1 MKKFVALLTT
11 MMLLCTLLST
21 AMAASVYTG
30 QTPTAAQTPTVN
42 HTLTLT
48 ESDMNSLP
56 YDITYNFSVSDDV
69 TIMQPTDIVNK
80 KLAVEGAPSIAPL
93 TYTPDSVFTNKA
105 CTQEL
110 AIDWSKVT
118 IKEPG
123 VYRWTVTKSV
133 TDTDPVG
140 NPTNNSETLYLYA
153 YVTDNSGS
161 LVISGVGLTHDAN
174 LSATKGDLNDSYP
187 VQTLNLAISKTVT
200 GNQGS
205 KDQYFKFTVNLT
217 SPSGSADQTYSIVGH
232 DVDVPQTAYNN
243 ATKNVEAITVTG
255 GKGTVDLWLKHGQT
269 VTIKNMLYGTA
280 YTITESEN
288 TGYTV
293 TSAITGDTADSKAD
307 GATASD
313 ASLTASTTVAFTN
326 DKQAVVPTGVVLNT
340 SAPIMGLLLAAA
352 LLLMLNAGKRKS
364 VVE

>member
-1 MKKFVALLTT
+1 MKKFVAILMT
-11 MMLLCTLLST
+11 MLLLCSMLPT
-21 AMAASVYTG
+21 AMADSVYSQ
-30 QTPTAAQTPTVN
+30 QTPTAQQIPTVK
-42 HTLTLT
+42 HSLTLT
-48 ESDMNSLP
+48 ESDMTSLP
-56 YDITYNFSVSDDV
+56 YNITYTFTVGEDV

-80 KLAVEGAPSIAPL
+80 ALAVEGAPSIAPVE
-93 TYTPDSVFTNKA
+93 YTPDSAFTNKVS
-105 CTQEL
+105 TQNL
-110 AIDWSKVT
+110 AIDWSNVK

-140 NPTNNSETLYLYA
+140 NPTNNSETLYLFAYA
-153 YVTDNSGS
+153 TDNSGS

-174 LSATKGDLNDSYP
+174 LSAEKGDLNDSYP
-187 VQTLNLAISKTVT
+187 VQTLNLAISKNVT

-217 SPSGSADQTYSIVGH
+217 SPAGSADQTYEIAGH

-243 ATKNVEAITVTG
+243 ATTNVTTVSVTNG
-255 GKGTVDLWLKHGQT
+255 AGTVELWLKHGQT

-280 YTITESEN
+280 YTITESAN

-293 TSAITGDTADSKAD
+293 KSSVNGDTTDITAD

-313 ASLTASTTVAFTN
+313 TSLTASSTVTFTN
-326 DKQAVVPTGVVLNT
+326 DKQAVVPTGVILNT
-340 SAPIMGLLLAAA
+340 GAPIMGLLLAAA
-352 LLLMLNAGKRKS
+352 LLVLVLGGKRK
-364 VVE
+364 EAAA

>member
-11 MMLLCTLLST
+11 MMLLCMMLPT
-21 AMAASVYTG
+21 AMAASAYTE
-30 QTPTAAQTPTVN
+30 QTPTAAQIPAVS

-48 ESDMNSLP
+48 ETDMTSLP
-56 YDITYNFSVSDDV
+56 YAITYTFTVGEDV
-69 TIMQPTDIVNK
+69 TIMQPADVINK
-80 KLAVEGAPSIAPL
+80 KLAVEGTPSIAPL

-110 AIDWSKVT
+110 AIDWSNVV

-123 VYRWTVTKSV
+123 VYRWTVTKTVS
-133 TDTDPVG
+133 DTDPVG
-140 NPTNNSETLYLYA
+140 NPTNNSETLYLFAYA
-153 YVTDNSGS
+153 TDNSGS

-217 SPSGSADQTYSIVGH
+217 SPSGSADQTYTITGH
-232 DVDVPQTAYNN
+232 DVTVPQTAYNN
-243 ATKNVEAITVTG
+243 ATKNVETITVTG

-293 TSAITGDTADSKAD
+293 TSAITGDTADATAN

-313 ASLTASTTVAFTN
+313 TALTASTTVAFTN

-340 SAPIMGLLLAAA
+340 SAPLMGLLLAAA
-352 LLLMLNAGKRKS
+352 LLLMINAGKRKF
-364 VVE
+364 EAE